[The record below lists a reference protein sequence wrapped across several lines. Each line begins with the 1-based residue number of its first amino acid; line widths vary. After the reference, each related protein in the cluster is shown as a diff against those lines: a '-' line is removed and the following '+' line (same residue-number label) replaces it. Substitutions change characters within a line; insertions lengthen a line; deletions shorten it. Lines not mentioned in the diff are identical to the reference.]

1 MPALDDLKARI
12 AEEIDR
18 TDATTPIARAI
29 TTAVSAYKTTRFAF
43 NEVTNDL
50 TTVAGT
56 DIYDTV
62 AGLPAGILTIDTARI
77 STTPTNRYLLW
88 PVTWERIDTVDVSS
102 THRGQP
108 IWFAWYEESL
118 RLYPTPD
125 DAYTIN
131 LRYLGEVPEETWAT
145 RAEAL
150 IRARAKKELYLHY
163 LFDPGMAAT
172 MQQIEEQELRALK
185 REARLKQSSGR
196 IEPHD

>member
-29 TTAVSAYKTTRFAF
+29 TTAIAAYKATRFAF
-43 NEVTNDL
+43 NEVEGDL
-50 TTVAGT
+50 TTVDGT
-56 DIYDTV
+56 DSYSTLT
-62 AGLPAGILTIDTARI
+62 GLPTGILTIDTARI
-77 STTPTNRYLLW
+77 ATTPTNRYLLW
-88 PVTWERIDTVDVSS
+88 PVTWQRIDAVDVSG
-102 THRGQP
+102 THKGQP
-108 IWFAWYEESL
+108 IWFAWYAENL

-125 DAYTIN
+125 AAYTVN
-131 LRYLGEVPEETWAT
+131 LRFLGEMTEETWAT

-150 IRARAKKELYLHY
+150 IRTRAKKELYLHY
-163 LFDPGMAAT
+163 LFDAGMAAT

-196 IEPHD
+196 LEPHD